1 MDWTRRDDSWTR
13 VEVASAPSDRRHV
26 QSRVIAQWTS
36 VPALRGEG
44 RKAVRGERALWR
56 LESRGTSTQVAGDQ
70 RRALRLAELHLRMQ
84 SRQHGPKLDV
94 HRLGDRIVTALV
106 GAHLSLRGHAV
117 RSHVEEEATVGMD
130 DVVEQ
135 LGRDIDAPD

>member
-70 RRALRLAELHLRMQ
+70 RRALRLAELHLSMQ
-84 SRQHGPKLDV
+84 PSQHGPELV
-94 HRLGDRIVTALV
+94 IIIIAIIVAFIFIIIIS
-106 GAHLSLRGHAV
+106 AHGFGILNR
-117 RSHVEEEATVGMD
+117 
-130 DVVEQ
+130 
-135 LGRDIDAPD
+135 